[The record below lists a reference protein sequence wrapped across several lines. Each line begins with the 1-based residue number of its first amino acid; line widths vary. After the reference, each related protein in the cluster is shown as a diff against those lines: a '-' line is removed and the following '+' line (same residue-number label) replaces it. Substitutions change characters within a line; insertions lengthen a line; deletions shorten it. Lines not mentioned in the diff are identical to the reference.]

1 MKTLISTL
9 FFSLLSISA
18 AQANS
23 DDEKIELLIA
33 SYEKSLNASDTMAVL
48 KLYGENSIFMPQNSP
63 AQAGKTVITKA
74 YDAVFSSIKLNVTF
88 TIHELEVLGDT
99 AWLRTTSIGKI
110 TILENNM
117 VINEGNNELFILKK
131 ENDHWKIHQYL
142 FATSNP
148 RN

>member
-1 MKTLISTL
+1 MKTLICTL
-9 FFSLLSISA
+9 LFCLLSISA
-18 AQANS
+18 AQASS
-23 DDEKIELLIA
+23 DGEKIELLIA
-33 SYEKSLNASDTMAVL
+33 NYEIALNASDTEAAL
-48 KLYGENSIFMPQNSP
+48 KLYGENPTFMPQHAL
-63 AQAGKTVITKA
+63 AQVGKTDITKA
-74 YDAVFSSIKLNVTF
+74 YQAVFGSIKLNVTF

-99 AWLRTTSIGKI
+99 AWVRTTSAGKT

-131 ENDHWKIHQYL
+131 ENGRWKIHQYL